1 MCTCA
6 GGACPLPPPPQERA
20 PLDGAAGRGD
30 DAIGG
35 QGPCPPK
42 AANDVGTKSVT
53 HGNEAIEVAVQAVN
67 DVLSSARRM
76 PSSAIAPSAERR
88 NSRQARTAQ
97 QGPQRDEDPRSWRV
111 APDGWGEGVGVIP
124 TASTHAEFVRREA
137 ARLAAA
143 SSRPLISSS
152 AR

>member
-1 MCTCA
+1 MQAVRVRCRRHRKSVRRST
-6 GGACPLPPPPQERA
+6 GRR
-20 PLDGAAGRGD
+20 GAATTPSAARARG
-30 DAIGG
+30 
-35 QGPCPPK
+35 PPK

-53 HGNEAIEVAVQAVN
+53 HGNGAIEVAVQAVN
-67 DVLSSARRM
+67 DVLSSARRK

-124 TASTHAEFVRREA
+124 TASMHAEFVRREA

-152 AR
+152 VR